1 MLGEQGTTGPLY
13 DKDESKNIMSQ
24 DDDKK
29 AIEEDKM
36 GSGVQQKKKRDHS
49 EGPIAGDSG
58 GSQGQR
64 DSNN

>member
-1 MLGEQGTTGPLY
+1 MLGEQGTTGPLLN
-13 DKDESKNIMSQ
+13 KDESKNIMSQ
-24 DDDKK
+24 DDPKNG
-29 AIEEDKM
+29 IVEEKI
-36 GSGVQQKKKRDHS
+36 GSGIQQKMKDDIS

>member
-1 MLGEQGTTGPLY
+1 
-13 DKDESKNIMSQ
+13 MSQ